1 MSEYMMPVIVDGSVF
16 AKLFNWINERKNLG
30 ELSVEEEIE
39 AWERVRKN
47 QSDNIEAVKQAT
59 LNLYKLRNQ
68 VMTESFNMEER
79 SIKHLAKLGVYNI
92 EQQIEKYRELYSIKA
107 KDLAEEQSRVENLF
121 ELYKKLISD
130 QQKTIKTVHDERIQ
144 QIDEEARK
152 KKEVNEEEIKAIEAE
167 LDLLNK
173 REQSYDHDKRMA
185 NLKEELDYWQVRTSE
200 QARQKV
206 AEIEKQIDEEEHKTR
221 G

>member
-1 MSEYMMPVIVDGSVF
+1 M
-16 AKLFNWINERKNLG
+16 
-30 ELSVEEEIE
+30 
-39 AWERVRKN
+39 
-47 QSDNIEAVKQAT
+47 
-59 LNLYKLRNQ
+59 
-68 VMTESFNMEER
+68 
-79 SIKHLAKLGVYNI
+79 
-92 EQQIEKYRELYSIKA
+92 
-107 KDLAEEQSRVENLF
+107 AEEQSRVENLF

-185 NLKEELDYWQVRTSE
+185 NLKEELAYWQVRTSE

-206 AEIEKQIDEEEHKTR
+206 AEIEKQIDEEEHKR
-221 G
+221 EVELKKQGLNDKKKF